1 MNIFRDRDSVI
12 GERPGQDFL
21 KLKTISLSR
30 MCDWKK
36 IFWTLNNMS
45 RQSFFIF
52 EWGRGLHCGAEFCR
66 KWPQFSSSTLIS
78 LIWWCWRGAERFTA
92 SWHQQKKFHVKFLVT
107 KPSWTKT
114 NVIMDQNKCYH
125 GPKQKPSWTKTN
137 VFYTERFTAS
147 WNQQKRLHVT
157 SKINFLLP
165 KPNSWEEN
173 YLLYSN
179 TKEFSNHRELFRG
192 WKDVPS
198 MKLSCFSTFSM

>member
-78 LIWWCWRGAERFTA
+78 LIWWCWRGDREIHSFMAPTEEISCQISCYQA
-92 SWHQQKKFHVKFLVT
+92 
-107 KPSWTKT
+107 
-114 NVIMDQNKCYH
+114 IMDQNKCYH
-125 GPKQKPSWTKTN
+125 GPKRKPSWTKTN

>member
-1 MNIFRDRDSVI
+1 MNIFRDRDSII

-36 IFWTLNNMS
+36 IFWTLNNIPRQGCFFYIWMRAWTPLWS
-45 RQSFFIF
+45 RILQEMTPIFFEHPDKLNLVMLEGDRGIHSFMAPT
-52 EWGRGLHCGAEFCR
+52 EE
-66 KWPQFSSSTLIS
+66 IS
-78 LIWWCWRGAERFTA
+78 CQISCYQA
-92 SWHQQKKFHVKFLVT
+92 
-107 KPSWTKT
+107 
-114 NVIMDQNKCYH
+114 IMDQNKCYH